1 MIRIAISIRM
11 PYRFLSPHSP
21 PDEEAPRQEVR
32 EQQES
37 DFDPVEVTRALTVIP
52 SDDHDDWI
60 LVGQALHSTGQ
71 PLARGLW
78 DCGVAGVPNIS
89 RGTRTT
95 DGRALPRM
103 VGARWVIS
111 TRWHISMDGVLQGG
125 GRSSP
130 RQLPLLKKPNY
141 LAEKY
146 PGFDKDSCGEEPLV
160 LLVFPVQ
167 RVANAC
173 RAGSLWTRW
182 RDCPHHFPHTEADPV
197 ALLAQLV
204 TYFGTVSGCSASHK
218 VGESRHHANP
228 SVAWLAPHL
237 VAERQL
243 F

>member
-11 PYRFLSPHSP
+11 PYRFLSPHSLLMRKRL
-21 PDEEAPRQEVR
+21 RQEVR

-78 DCGVAGVPNIS
+78 DWWS
-89 RGTRTT
+89 RRSAKYQQG
-95 DGRALPRM
+95 DQDY
-103 VGARWVIS
+103 RWKS
-111 TRWHISMDGVLQGG
+111 FTKDG
-125 GRSSP
+125 GRTLGDLYTLAHQYGWRPAGWGQEQPEAITS
-130 RQLPLLKKPNY
+130 LKKPNY

-146 PGFDKDSCGEEPLV
+146 PGFDKDSCGEEAPSGNY
-160 LLVFPVQ
+160 LVFLVQ

-182 RDCPHHFPHTEADPV
+182 RDCPHHFPPYGSRSCRAARPTPHILWHRQRV
-197 ALLAQLV
+197 QCLA
-204 TYFGTVSGCSASHK
+204 
-218 VGESRHHANP
+218 
-228 SVAWLAPHL
+228 
-237 VAERQL
+237 
-243 F
+243 